1 MGRVFQDPREAT
13 GHAASSAH
21 SLRRADSVSPG
32 KPSAQCARQVGS
44 QPDRGDHGRID
55 PDDVVQSAYRS
66 FFIHARNGAY
76 VFERAGDLWRLLAQ
90 ITLYKL
96 HGQIEHQTAQR
107 RNPEREM
114 SQDQD
119 LQSLMS
125 TEPTS
130 EAVIAAI
137 DQLHLI
143 MKRLSETER
152 KIISFRLQGKSIAEI
167 AADIQRSQRTVRR
180 ILQELEELM
189 SREFR
194 RIS

>member
-1 MGRVFQDPREAT
+1 MTESSSKELVRLFQAGSSTAATRLHDRYVRRLIALARSRLSPRLA
-13 GHAASSAH
+13 
-21 SLRRADSVSPG
+21 V
-32 KPSAQCARQVGS
+32 
-44 QPDRGDHGRID
+44 RID